1 MFNKSKRVIL
11 SLVASGAILSSAMA
25 MDSKV
30 YATVNGDKVTSQDIQ
45 MVIRDPRVKFD
56 TLPKNTQ
63 KRVLDKIIEQ
73 KLLSADILKT
83 DIVKDKQ
90 YLDALKSIKQ
100 SLALQVWM
108 QKKHNSLNI
117 SDNEA
122 KDFYNKN
129 KSKFQQKAQ
138 MKASHILVKTEKEA
152 NNIIATLKK
161 SKNLKSDFTQMAKD
175 KSVGPSGKNGGELG
189 WFTKEKMVPEF
200 SKATMKLSKGEI
212 TTSPIKT
219 RFGYHIIYLDDKKP
233 ASTVAFNDVKEKIKE
248 NMKQEKLMKELELK
262 ALQLKKNAKIEYTK

>member
-11 SLVASGAILSSAMA
+11 SIVASGAIFSSAIA

-45 MVIRDPRVKFD
+45 MVIRDPRVQFD
-56 TLPKNTQ
+56 TLPKETQ
-63 KRVLDKIIEQ
+63 KRILDKIIEQ

-83 DIVKDKQ
+83 DIVKDEK
-90 YLDALKSIKQ
+90 YLESLRSIKQ
-100 SLALQVWM
+100 SLALQIWM
-108 QKKHNSLNI
+108 QNKHNSLNI

-129 KSKFQQKAQ
+129 KSKFQEQSQ
-138 MKASHILVKTEKEA
+138 MKASHILVKTENEA
-152 NNIIATLKK
+152 NDIIASLKK

-200 SKATMKLSKGEI
+200 SNAALKLSKGEI
-212 TTSPIKT
+212 TTSPVKT
-219 RFGYHIIYLDDKKP
+219 QFGYHIIYLDDKKS
-233 ASTVAFNDVKEKIKE
+233 ASTVAFNDVKDKIKE

-262 ALQLKKNAKIEYTK
+262 ALQLKKDAKIEYK

>member
-56 TLPKNTQ
+56 SLPKNTQ

-233 ASTVAFNDVKEKIKE
+233 ASTAAFNDVKEKIKE
-248 NMKQEKLMKELELK
+248 KIKQEKLMKELELK